1 MSYRIDIDGKRRY
14 DAGGDR
20 ATAVSEEQ
28 RRFFVEQI
36 NQAVRERA
44 AAGGPKTIDPAT
56 EKAIVVEKGD
66 SLWEIARENHVSFND
81 LVATNRI
88 KSTAGTAPIDPN
100 DVVIVPLA
108 SPELVAQGPVDGK
121 GIPEGEA
128 AFISDL
134 YGRGNKLAYADDP
147 SKIDYT
153 AEGRDMRRD
162 VGAYLDTLPKAERQA
177 AALRLVNS
185 DWLDAGPAG
194 NAVKAAIEERGLKT
208 NAEAVIAGEIYDRG
222 NRIQYSDDPKIDHPA
237 ATGEIA
243 KDVRSFVE
251 TLPEKERSE
260 TLQRLYDRDWT
271 DAAPARMAIED
282 VAKALNVGLRP
293 STHAGADVEDTAR
306 DIIDTANAA
315 GGPDKAFEEL
325 SSAFGSATPEV
336 QHVLL
341 RSEDAKALIDKAAS
355 WASKPLADYR
365 PEQAMSDQ
373 GNAATTMSNLERLT
387 AGADPRLAVDLVS
400 AAIPVI
406 EAANA
411 RKQEKVGGE
420 LIGMNGQTNMM
431 TIIDRIGGSPGADAL
446 VERFAKIG
454 GYHPNSIPM
463 AIANGSRLD
472 YPLAVAA
479 ESAPASPDFVVQSI
493 VPHVKQYASANV
505 NQDVIAYS
513 AHMQELQWLVSN
525 HGSTMTPEQLS
536 KAIDDYRKEKGS
548 QWAETEQR
556 LEDNIAASGEKLLQQ
571 LTALGNLPPQLAS
584 QRQAVDDEIGRIL
597 SDEKTAMAVE
607 IAMKKNPALLDSP
620 AVLNLMGYQARLTDR
635 GRKLAEEATT
645 QIIRHKVLPSF
656 ADLQSGGPGAL
667 AKAKVA
673 LEELKDGKL
682 SQMLGIPKADM
693 DRAIDAVAKS
703 LPEPGETVEQSRA
716 KMATLNGDLNDLKSS
731 SGVRSFANTTGPGQ
745 MLRLIGLAATG
756 ASVAN
761 SATAAQTNP
770 TLRNNLKVVIDAVGL
785 GQRTVEILGGM
796 DHLNADS
803 AAVKH
808 FGSSSRPAVKFLGA
822 LSGGFDAWVAFD
834 YFKAGDPLMGS
845 LSAAAAG
852 GTIMAALGTGT
863 MFGPAGL
870 VIVGAAVVGQ
880 MIVADT
886 RDSNKYMTD
895 TSKRF
900 LAHSGLNET
909 ATGALIDQSGDG
921 HSPVPIL
928 ARYAELKGFRLDQ
941 PADRRRF
948 IDWLNGMPK
957 EGLEKLRDNLHHSLD
972 AFGGDPAKLA
982 ASADSDANYTDPQR
996 LNEGYVS
1003 GEIYVPS
1010 IAAEIRAGNGS
1021 PSSVRQIDVALS
1033 ELGIAV
1039 PIA

>member
-14 DAGGDR
+14 DSGGDR

-28 RRFFVEQI
+28 RRFFIEQI

-66 SLWEIARENHVSFND
+66 NLWEIARENHVSFND

-121 GIPEGEA
+121 GIPAGEA
-128 AFISDL
+128 AFIDDL
-134 YGRGNKLAYADDP
+134 YGRGNKLAYADDH

-153 AEGRDMRRD
+153 AEGRDMQRD
-162 VGAYLDTLPKAERQA
+162 TGAYLDTLPKAERQA

-185 DWLDAGPAG
+185 NWLDAGPAG

-222 NRIQYSDDPKIDHPA
+222 NRIQYSDDPKIDHRA
-237 ATGEIA
+237 AIGEIA

-325 SSAFGSATPEV
+325 SSAFGSATPDV
-336 QHVLL
+336 QRVLL

-373 GNAATTMSNLERLT
+373 GDAATTMSNLERLT

-400 AAIPVI
+400 AAMPVI

-411 RKQEKVGGE
+411 RKQEKTGGE
-420 LIGMNGQTNMM
+420 LIGMNGQANMM

-446 VERFAKIG
+446 VERFAQIG
-454 GYHPNSIPM
+454 GYHPNSLPM

-472 YPLAVAA
+472 YPIAFAA

-493 VPHVKQYASANV
+493 VPHVKQYASAKV

-525 HGSTMTPEQLS
+525 HGSTMTPEQLT
-536 KAIDDYRKEKGS
+536 KAIDDYKKEKGS

-571 LTALGNLPPQLAS
+571 LTALGNLPPQLAL

-597 SDEKTAMAVE
+597 SDEKSAMAVE

-667 AKAKVA
+667 ARAKVA

-803 AAVKH
+803 AAVRH

-886 RDSNKYMTD
+886 RDSNTYMTE

-909 ATGALIDQSGDG
+909 AAGALVDQSGDG

-957 EGLEKLRDNLHHSLD
+957 EGLEKLRDNLHHTLD

-982 ASADSDANYTDPQR
+982 ASAGSDANYTDPQR

>member
-1 MSYRIDIDGKRRY
+1 MSFRIDIDGKNRY
-14 DAGGDR
+14 DASGGR
-20 ATAVSEEQ
+20 ATGVSEEQ
-28 RRFFVEQI
+28 RRFFIKQI
-36 NQAVRERA
+36 NQAVRERTEQ
-44 AAGGPKTIDPAT
+44 GGPKTIDPGT
-56 EKAIVVEKGD
+56 EKVIVVEKGD
-66 SLWEIARENHVSFND
+66 SLSQIANENHVSLDD
-81 LVATNRI
+81 LMAANRI
-88 KSTAGTAPIDPN
+88 KLTANTGAIDPN

-121 GIPEGEA
+121 GVPKGEA
-128 AFISDL
+128 AFIDDL

-147 SKIDYT
+147 SKIDYA
-153 AEGRDMRRD
+153 AEGRDMQRD
-162 VGAYLDTLPKAERQA
+162 AGAYLDNLPKAERQA
-177 AALRLVNS
+177 AALRLINS

-208 NAEAVIAGEIYDRG
+208 DEESVIADGIYDRG
-222 NRIQYSDDPKIDHPA
+222 NRIQYSDDPKIDYQA
-237 ATGEIA
+237 ETGEIA
-243 KDVRSFVE
+243 KDLKAYVE
-251 TLPEKERSE
+251 KLPEKERSE

-282 VAKALNVGLRP
+282 TAKALNVSLRA
-293 STHAGADVEDTAR
+293 STHAGVDAEAR
-306 DIIDTANAA
+306 ARTIIDTANAA
-315 GGPDKAFEEL
+315 GGPDEAFRKL
-325 SSAFGSATPEV
+325 SSAYGSAAPEV
-336 QHVLL
+336 QRVLL
-341 RSEDAKALIDKAAS
+341 SSEDAKTLIDKAAS
-355 WASKPLADYR
+355 WASKPLADYQ
-365 PEQAMSDQ
+365 PGKGVSDQ
-373 GNAATTMSNLERLT
+373 GDAATTMANLERLT
-387 AGADPRLAVDLVS
+387 AGADPRLAVELVS
-400 AAIPVI
+400 SAMPTI
-406 EAANA
+406 EAANT
-411 RKQEKVGGE
+411 RKQEKIGGD
-420 LIGMNGQTNMM
+420 LIGMNGQADMM
-431 TIIDRIGGSPGADAL
+431 TIIDRIGGSPGAYAV
-446 VERFAKIG
+446 VERFAEIG

-463 AIANGSRLD
+463 AIGNGSRLD
-472 YPLAVAA
+472 YPIAVAA
-479 ESAPASPDFVVQSI
+479 KSAAVSPDFVVRNI
-493 VPHVKQYASANV
+493 IPNVKLYAAKV

-525 HGSTMTPEQLS
+525 HGRTMTPEQLA
-536 KAIDDYRKEKGS
+536 KAIEDYKTEKGPE
-548 QWAETEQR
+548 WAKTEKR

-571 LTALGNLPPQLAS
+571 LTALGNLPPELAS
-584 QRQAVDDEIGRIL
+584 QQQAVNDEIGKIL

-620 AVLNLMGYQARLTDR
+620 AALNLLGAQARLTDR

-656 ADLQSGGPGAL
+656 TDLQSGDPAAL
-667 AKAKVA
+667 GKARNSLEA
-673 LEELKDGKL
+673 LKQGKL

-693 DRAIDAVAKS
+693 DGAIDAVAKS

-716 KMATLNGDLNDLKSS
+716 KMATLNDDLNDLKSS

-745 MLRLIGLAATG
+745 MLRLIGIAATG

-761 SATAAQTNP
+761 SATVAQNNP
-770 TLRNNLKVVIDAVGL
+770 TLRNDLKVVIDAVGL

-796 DHLNADS
+796 DRLNAGS

-870 VIVGAAVVGQ
+870 VIVGAAVISQ

-900 LAHSGLNET
+900 LAHSELDET
-909 ATGALIDQSGDG
+909 TAGALVDQSGDG

-928 ARYAELKGFRLDQ
+928 ARYAELKGYRLDQ
-941 PADRRRF
+941 PADRQRF
-948 IDWLNGMPK
+948 IDWLNSIPK
-957 EGLEKLRDNLHHSLD
+957 EGLEKLRDNLHRTLD
-972 AFGGDPAKLA
+972 EFGGDPAKLPA
-982 ASADSDANYTDPQR
+982 TTGSDGSYTDAQR
-996 LNEGYVS
+996 LNERYIS
-1003 GEIYVPS
+1003 GQVYIPS
-1010 IAAEIRAGNGS
+1010 LADKIRNGDAA
-1021 PSSVRQIDVALS
+1021 PSSAKQIDVVLV
-1033 ELGIAV
+1033 ELGIGIPVA
-1039 PIA
+1039 